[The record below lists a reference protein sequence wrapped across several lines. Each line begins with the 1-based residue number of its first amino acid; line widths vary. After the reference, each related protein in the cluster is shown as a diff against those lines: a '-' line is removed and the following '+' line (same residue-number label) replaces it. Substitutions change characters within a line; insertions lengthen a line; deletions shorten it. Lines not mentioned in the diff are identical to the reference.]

1 MNNRLKFLLLILLI
15 SCNSKKLVVI
25 DGDSYI
31 LDGNRIRL
39 IGVDCPELGQT
50 YGYEAKTHVWN
61 LLRGASLKVTYT
73 NQDHYGRWLANVK
86 VNGAPLDSIIVV
98 NGWGWADTYNHTYNH
113 KNEDLMYYA
122 KAKNRGLWKFDPI
135 EPYKFRRR

>member
-1 MNNRLKFLLLILLI
+1 M
-15 SCNSKKLVVI
+15 VI

-31 LDGNRIRL
+31 LGGNTIRL

-50 YGYEAKTHVWN
+50 YGYEAKRQVWN
-61 LLRGASLKVTYT
+61 LLKESSITVTYT
-73 NQDHYGRWLANVK
+73 KRDPYGRWLAKVK
-86 VNGAPLDSIIVV
+86 VNGAPLDSIIVI
-98 NGWGWADTYNHTYNH
+98 NGWGWADTYNHQ
-113 KNEDLMYYA
+113 NEDLMYYA